1 MSSINQKKLL
11 FVCDGCE
18 KGGCVKI
25 VNYAE
30 RKGFNHQNPLFCDD
44 CETAKYAERVAALLE
59 SRKCADGCGGCALE
73 VGKCEICDNGKK
85 ECDCDECG
93 KHGCFEC
100 LSFYSSADKNLCD
113 ECAEPKESY
122 EEWSKRTG
130 KDKEWTSLEKE
141 FYNKEE
147 NEKRFWK
154 WRHSGGRGLPPMECY
169 CEEDEKEEEKP
180 IREDSFFFNTK
191 CVCGKEGDND
201 YPCLCDIHEDEAE
214 EQKKMGLTM
223 MAKSYHEEYM
233 KEKAAK

>member
-25 VNYAE
+25 VSYAE
-30 RKGFNHQNPLFCDD
+30 RKGVNHQNPLFCDD

-113 ECAEPKESY
+113 ECAEKEDEEEKKCVCSSD
-122 EEWSKRTG
+122 EEWSV
-130 KDKEWTSLEKE
+130 
-141 FYNKEE
+141 
-147 NEKRFWK
+147 NE
-154 WRHSGGRGLPPMECY
+154 RGCW
-169 CEEDEKEEEKP
+169 
-180 IREDSFFFNTK
+180 REDAFGE
-191 CVCGKEGDND
+191 CVIVSK
-201 YPCLCDIHEDEAE
+201 
-214 EQKKMGLTM
+214 
-223 MAKSYHEEYM
+223 
-233 KEKAAK
+233 